1 MSFHRAYYIGNVS
14 FLSILFKTP
23 ESWYTF
29 PRLTVCSAEINTGER
44 GSSVAYSV
52 GVISLGCNKNRVDTE
67 TALGLLQEDGFVFT
81 PRPEEADILM
91 VNTCGFIDS
100 AKEESI
106 NTILEMA
113 QFKETGRC
121 RLLVVTGCLAQR
133 YEQELLKELPEID
146 LLLGVNQYERLPGLI
161 RQALDGK
168 RAASD
173 CRDDFSYLEH
183 RRVLTTPAYSAYI
196 RIGEGCSNR
205 CTFCAI
211 PLIRGPYRSRGE
223 DQILREIRELAE
235 RGVRE
240 HILVAQDTTRYGT
253 ETHEHTTL
261 PSLMKKAADIDGVDW
276 LRVLYCYP
284 DETNDELL
292 DVLAGYPNVC
302 PYLDIPVQHISAEL
316 LRRMHRRG
324 TREDI
329 LRCVRGARERGLTL
343 RTSIIVGFP
352 GETEDQF
359 RELLDFVEETE
370 FDRLGAFTYSPE
382 EGTPAAKLPDQI
394 PEEVKQERFGRLME
408 LQQKISRRRNEA
420 RIGSVEQV
428 LVTAAGNGEV
438 CLGRSSREAPETD
451 GEIYIR
457 HGGAAPETGLFIPVR
472 ITEAG
477 DYDLKGEM
485 L

>member
-1 MSFHRAYYIGNVS
+1 M
-14 FLSILFKTP
+14 
-23 ESWYTF
+23 
-29 PRLTVCSAEINTGER
+29 
-44 GSSVAYSV
+44 AYSV

-67 TALGLLQEDGFVFT
+67 TALGLLRDRGFTFT
-81 PRPEEADILM
+81 SDPEQADILM

-113 QFKETGRC
+113 AYKETGRC

-133 YEQELLKELPEID
+133 YEKELLREIPEID
-146 LLLGVNQYERLPGLI
+146 LLMGVNQYAELPAAVEK
-161 RQALDGK
+161 ALSGQHLSLC
-168 RAASD
+168 A
-173 CRDDFSYLEH
+173 DDHSYYTH
-183 RRVLTTPAYSAYI
+183 DRVLTTPFYSAYV

-205 CTFCAI
+205 CAFCAI
-211 PLIRGPYRSRGE
+211 PLIRGPYRSRPE
-223 DQILREIRELAE
+223 ADILSEIRSLAE
-235 RGVRE
+235 NGVRE

-253 ETHEHTTL
+253 EGGRHTAL
-261 PSLMKKAADIDGVDW
+261 PDLMRKAAAIGGVDW

-292 DVLAGYPNVC
+292 DVLADVPNVC
-302 PYLDIPVQHISAEL
+302 PYLDIPIQHINADL
-316 LRRMHRRG
+316 LRAMRRRG

-343 RTSIIVGFP
+343 RTSLIVGFP

-370 FDRLGAFTYSPE
+370 FDRLGAFTFSPE
-382 EGTPAAKLPDQI
+382 ENTPAADMPDQV
-394 PEEVKQERFGRLME
+394 PGEVKQERFDRLMR
-408 LQQKISRRRNEA
+408 LQRKISLKRNTA

-428 LVTAAGNGEV
+428 LVTDVGGGGM
-438 CLGRSSREAPETD
+438 CLGRSGREAPETD
-451 GEIYIR
+451 GEILVSCGR
-457 HGGAAPETGLFIPVR
+457 SVPEVGQFIPVR
-472 ITEAG
+472 ITEAA

>member
-1 MSFHRAYYIGNVS
+1 M
-14 FLSILFKTP
+14 
-23 ESWYTF
+23 
-29 PRLTVCSAEINTGER
+29 
-44 GSSVAYSV
+44 AYSV
-52 GVISLGCNKNRVDTE
+52 GVVSLGCNKNRVDTE
-67 TALGLLQEDGFVFT
+67 TALGLLQEDGFTFT
-81 PRPEEADILM
+81 EDPAEADILL
-91 VNTCGFIDS
+91 VNTCGFIES

-113 QFKETGRC
+113 EYKQSGRC
-121 RLLVVTGCLAQR
+121 KLLVVTGCLAQR
-133 YEQELLKELPEID
+133 YEQSLLDEMPEID
-146 LLLGVNQYERLPGLI
+146 LLLGVNQYGKLPAMI
-161 RQALDGK
+161 RRALGGK
-168 RAASD
+168 RLSD
-173 CRDDFSYLEH
+173 CRDDHGYFEH
-183 RRVLTTPAYSAYI
+183 RRVLTTPSYSAYI

-211 PLIRGPYRSRGE
+211 PLIRGPYRSRDEGAV
-223 DQILREIRELAE
+223 LREIRELAE
-235 RGVRE
+235 QGVRE

-253 ETHEHTTL
+253 EKNGHTTL
-261 PSLMKKAADIDGVDW
+261 PALMRKAAEIDGVDW

-292 DVLAGYPNVC
+292 DVLAEHPKVT
-302 PYLDIPVQHISAEL
+302 PYLDIPIQHVNADL

-352 GETEDQF
+352 GETEGQF

-382 EGTPAAKLPDQI
+382 EDTPAAKMPDQI
-394 PEEVKQERFGRLME
+394 PEEIKQERFDRLMK
-408 LQQKISRRRNEA
+408 LQQKISRKRNEA

-428 LVTAAGNGEV
+428 LVTAAGDGEY

-451 GEIYIR
+451 GEIYVR
-457 HGGAAPETGLFIPVR
+457 CGKPAPEPGLFVPVR
-472 ITEAG
+472 ITLAG

>member
-1 MSFHRAYYIGNVS
+1 MAI
-14 FLSILFKTP
+14 
-23 ESWYTF
+23 
-29 PRLTVCSAEINTGER
+29 
-44 GSSVAYSV
+44 SV
-52 GVISLGCNKNRVDTE
+52 GVVSLGCNKNRVDTE
-67 TALGLLQEDGFVFT
+67 TALGLLQEEGFVFT

-113 QFKETGRC
+113 QYKESGRC

-133 YEQELLKELPEID
+133 YEESLMKEIPEID

-161 RQALDGK
+161 REALAGK
-168 RAASD
+168 RQSA
-173 CRDDFSYLEH
+173 CQDDLGYFEH
-183 RRVLTTPAYSAYI
+183 RRVLTTPPWSAYV

-223 DQILREIRELAE
+223 EQILREIRDLTA
-235 RGVRE
+235 GGARE
-240 HILVAQDTTRYGT
+240 IILVAQDTTRYGT
-253 ETHEHTTL
+253 EQHGHTTL
-261 PSLMKKAADIDGVDW
+261 PSLMRKAAEIEGVDW

-292 DVLAGYPNVC
+292 DVLADHPKVC

-329 LRCVRGARERGLTL
+329 LRCVRGARSRGLTL
-343 RTSIIVGFP
+343 RTTLIVGFP

-382 EGTPAAKLPDQI
+382 EGTPAARMPDQV
-394 PEEVKQERFGRLME
+394 PEEVKQERFSRLME
-408 LQQKISRRRNEA
+408 LQRKISRRRNES
-420 RIGSVEQV
+420 RVGTVEQV
-428 LVTAAGNGEV
+428 LVTAAGDGGI

-451 GEIYIR
+451 GEIYVSC
-457 HGGAAPETGLFIPVR
+457 GNSLPEPGLFIPVR